1 MAAPAAVAVERRL
14 AVLGSAAES
23 GPEEREMAD
32 RIMTTH
38 AGSLPRPDD
47 LADMVW
53 ARIDGEDVDE
63 AELAARIDDAVVQAV
78 AKQREVGLDV
88 ISDGEMSK
96 SGFSTYVNDRFSGFA
111 GRSEFQSDDVAPFP
125 RLAMKL
131 FATPSMA
138 HLVFSN
144 CVGPVELTDKDAV
157 HQDIERFKGALGD
170 ADPSTAFMGAISPGQ
185 IAFNYPD
192 QHYGSHEKYLAAC
205 GDALSYEYNAIIDAG
220 FYLQIDSPDMA
231 MAAHSRSVGSS
242 VGDWHHHLPLAVEA
256 LNGALEG
263 IPPERVRL
271 HVCWGNTG
279 TPHTHDVPLAEII
292 DQVLRVDA
300 GTIYVEGG
308 NPRHAHE
315 WRVFRDVELPDD
327 KSVILGVIDVK
338 TNYVEHPRLVADRLV
353 QVGQFVG
360 KDRLTAGT
368 DCGFD
373 TFIRWSLVDPD
384 VAWLKLRSLVEGAE
398 IASAEL

>member
-1 MAAPAAVAVERRL
+1 
-14 AVLGSAAES
+14 
-23 GPEEREMAD
+23 MAD
-32 RIMTTH
+32 RVLTTH
-38 AGSLPRPDD
+38 AGSLPRPDE
-47 LADMVW
+47 LADMIW
-53 ARIDGEDVDE
+53 ARMDGEQVDDG
-63 AELAARIDDAVVQAV
+63 ELAEKIDSAVGEVV

-96 SGFSTYVNDRFSGFA
+96 TGFSTYVNDRFSGFG

-125 RLAMKL
+125 NLAMKL

-138 HLVFSN
+138 HLIFSN
-144 CVGPVELTDKDAV
+144 CVGPVELSDKQAV
-157 HQDIERFKGALGD
+157 HRDIARFKAALGD
-170 ADPSTAFMGAISPGQ
+170 ADSSSAFMGTISPGQ

-205 GDALSYEYNAIIDAG
+205 ADALRYEYQAIIDAG
-220 FYLQIDSPDMA
+220 FNLQVDSPDMA

-263 IPPERVRL
+263 IPADRVRL

-279 TPHTHDVPLAEII
+279 TPHTHDVPLSDII
-292 DQVLRVDA
+292 DHVLNVDA

-308 NPRHAHE
+308 NPRHSHE
-315 WRVFRDVELPDD
+315 WRVFRDVELPAE

-338 TNYVEHPRLVADRLV
+338 TNYVEHPRVVADRLV
-353 QVGQFVG
+353 NVGQYVG
-360 KDRLTAGT
+360 KDRLLAGT

-373 TFIRWSLVDPD
+373 TFIRWSLVDPG

-398 IASAEL
+398 IASGEL